1 MFFITAAYADG
12 AAASA
17 SPFMQFIPLILIGV
31 VMYFLM
37 FRPEQKKRKEHEKKI
52 AELAPGAQIIT
63 NGGIVGTIS
72 RIENDIFVLEI
83 AKDVNIRI
91 VKTAVT
97 RFVDATEKK
106 VVQQVAKKSADK
118 KALAPNT
125 KAAVVKKTKAR
136 TAKKEA

>member
-17 SPFMQFIPLILIGV
+17 SPFMQFVPLILIGV

-37 FRPEQKKRKEHEKKI
+37 FRPEQKKKKEHEQK
-52 AELAPGAQIIT
+52 LAALMPGAQIIT

-72 RIENDIFVLEI
+72 KVENDMFVLEI

-91 VKTAVT
+91 VKSAVT
-97 RFVDATEKK
+97 RFVEATEKK
-106 VVQQVAKKSADK
+106 VVQQAAKKQAVK
-118 KALAPNT
+118 KTAAP
-125 KAAVVKKTKAR
+125 KAKDAVVKKTKAR